1 MTGLSSAK
9 KQQLWEAVYLRPEPP
24 APVISASENTPAFT
38 NDEDEKA
45 TQTERTSTPPP
56 HGPPSDVLQN
66 HRSPPTPTRRG
77 QSSTPSAGSAFVRRQ
92 LGGMLRSRPSSRS
105 ARTRTST
112 TSIPESLEG
121 TAGGGA
127 GDHIGLG
134 GSWSDSQGVDEG
146 RTQDGKAF
154 SGEKENV
161 NLEGGRQTSIDKVSQ
176 SVSSH
181 DTH

>member
-24 APVISASENTPAFT
+24 APVISASEDTPAVT

-45 TQTERTSTPPP
+45 TTTERTSTPPP
-56 HGPPSDVLQN
+56 HEQPSDVLDN

-77 QSSTPSAGSAFVRRQ
+77 QSNAPSAGSAFVRRQ
-92 LGGMLRSRPSSRS
+92 LGGMLRSGPSSRS

-112 TSIPESLEG
+112 TSIPESSEG

-127 GDHIGLG
+127 EDQIGLE
-134 GSWSDSQGVDEG
+134 GSWSDKEVHKS

-154 SGEKENV
+154 SGEKEDAD
-161 NLEGGRQTSIDKVSQ
+161 LKRRGRTSIDKVSQ
-176 SVSSH
+176 PVSSH